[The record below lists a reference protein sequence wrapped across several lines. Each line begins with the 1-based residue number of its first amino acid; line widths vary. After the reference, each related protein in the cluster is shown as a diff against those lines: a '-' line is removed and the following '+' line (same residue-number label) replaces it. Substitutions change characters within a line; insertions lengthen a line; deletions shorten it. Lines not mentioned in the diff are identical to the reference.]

1 MIDLLVLIML
11 CTMFAYVVQ
20 SRTCYYSSARDG
32 IKQDMQSRIIYW
44 GIFIAFMLF
53 AGLRSTFNDTQAYIQ
68 GFSLIDANDLSFSNL
83 LEPYGG
89 FDVYQKLIKIY
100 ISNDSQ
106 MFIFIT
112 AVIINMLYFGFY
124 TRHTDK
130 FGEMIFLYAISEYT
144 FCMAGLKQALAVG
157 ISLYAIEEYLNK
169 KYIRAIFLL
178 LFAMTFHPYI
188 ICLLCIP
195 LLKER
200 IWDMRTIVVI
210 AICILAFANMERV
223 FELFSVIGKDY
234 STQLSDNTVNP
245 IRVLVESVPIVL
257 SFIYRKKLNE
267 SGNKV
272 LILGINMQI
281 ISFVF
286 IAMGLFLDPIYFGRM
301 SVYFTVLSVV
311 AIPEMLSLAWKENK
325 NKKVYILGYY
335 FFFFVYFLMDMTK
348 IGSISIFFDRFNHV
362 QLRDLFVR
370 KGV

>member
-1 MIDLLVLIML
+1 MVDLLVLIIL

-20 SRTCYYSSARDG
+20 SRTHHYPSTRDG
-32 IKQDMQSRIIYW
+32 IKKDMQSKIVYW

-53 AGLRSTFNDTQAYIQ
+53 AGLRSTFNDTETYMQ
-68 GFSLIDANDLSFSNL
+68 GFALIDVKDLKLSML

-100 ISNDSQ
+100 ISDNPQ
-106 MFIFIT
+106 IFIFIT
-112 AVIINMLYFGFY
+112 AIIINILYLVFY

-169 KYIRAIFLL
+169 KYIKSVLL
-178 LFAMTFHPYI
+178 LLLAMTFHPYI
-188 ICLLCIP
+188 ICLVCIP
-195 LLKER
+195 LLKEH
-200 IWDMRTIVVI
+200 IWDMKTIVVI
-210 AICILAFANMERV
+210 GICILAFSNMEKV

-245 IRVLVESVPIVL
+245 IRVLVEAVPIVL
-257 SFIYRKKLNE
+257 SFVYRNKLNK
-267 SGNKV
+267 SGNKF
-272 LILGINMQI
+272 LILGVNMQI

-301 SVYFTVLSVV
+301 SVYFTALSVIS
-311 AIPEMLSLAWKENK
+311 IPEMLSIAWQGNR
-325 NKKVYILGYY
+325 NKKVYIIGYY
-335 FFFFVYFLMDMTK
+335 LFFFVYFLMDMTK
-348 IGSISIFFDRFNHV
+348 IGSISIFFDRFNHIS
-362 QLRDLFVR
+362 LSDLFR
-370 KGV
+370 GK